1 MNKRGF
7 TLVEVILVVAILAL
21 LVIVLVPNVF
31 VMIDKNKVESCE
43 ALRNNVE
50 SAAKVYVSN
59 NKYSMGFECG
69 VGKTL
74 TIRNLVNSGDLKTDD
89 TNIITNPIDDN
100 IVLYDGNNNPI
111 IDNVRVVVTY
121 NCNSKIF
128 TYVVSGINCEID

>member
-1 MNKRGF
+1 MNRRGF

-59 NKYSMGFECG
+59 NKYSIGFECG
-69 VGKTL
+69 VGKT
-74 TIRNLVNSGDLKTDD
+74 ISIKDLVDSGDLKTDN
-89 TNIITNPIDDN
+89 TNIITNPIDDK
-100 IVLYDGNNNPI
+100 IILYDGNVSPIVNNV
-111 IDNVRVVVTY
+111 NVVVTY
-121 NCNSKIF
+121 NCNNKMF
-128 TYVVSGINCEID
+128 TYVVNGIDCEMD